1 MVRYSNDAELKHL
14 IETIPARPGEP
25 DDGEPDDGEPDDNE
39 VWEFIASMPVGA
51 MVAGPKSERC
61 KRWLHLA
68 EAVFKQPK
76 KHPRPTQLMWYAWP
90 RLAELTAKNPEINV
104 PAEVPKSAQ
113 SIRERFLREFDVLS
127 KTIGSAQI
135 IDEDLIFV
143 PIKPLDNGS
152 WNVAVGHPDEEDN
165 QPRKIELEGPY
176 SVSKFPITRRLY
188 QLFDC
193 NHEIH
198 YREDFERYC
207 LEQRCPV
214 ISMNWYDAQ
223 IFAIWCKSRLLN
235 EWEWE
240 YACRANRSAQDHQKK
255 EPDHWRVDPI
265 DDEAR
270 EMVAWINKNS
280 QNHTWPVDAKTDPS
294 HTNSF
299 GLVDMLGNVWEWTE
313 GVYKVGE
320 VSRVLRGGSFFNF
333 GRGASA
339 SYRLRRGPTDS
350 VVYCGFRVAR
360 AP

>member
-1 MVRYSNDAELKHL
+1 VQA
-14 IETIPARPGEP
+14 
-25 DDGEPDDGEPDDNE
+25 
-39 VWEFIASMPVGA
+39 
-51 MVAGPKSERC
+51 
-61 KRWLHLA
+61 
-68 EAVFKQPK
+68 AVSP
-76 KHPRPTQLMWYAWP
+76 HD
-90 RLAELTAKNPEINV
+90 V

-198 YREDFERYC
+198 YREDLEKYC

-214 ISMNWYDAQ
+214 ICINWYDAQ
-223 IFAIWCKSRLLN
+223 IFAVWCKSRLLN
-235 EWEWE
+235 ESEWE
-240 YACRANRSAQDHQKK
+240 YACRANRKDADHQKLN
-255 EPDHWRVDPI
+255 HWRVDPI

-270 EMVAWINKNS
+270 EKVAWIEENS
-280 QNHTWPVDAKTDPS
+280 QDHTWPVDAKTDPS

-313 GVYKVGE
+313 GVYEVGE
-320 VSRVLRGGSFFNF
+320 VSRVLRGASFYSL

-339 SYRLRRGPTDS
+339 SYRLRRVPTDS

-360 AP
+360 AREGKS

>member
-1 MVRYSNDAELKHL
+1 VQAAVSPHD
-14 IETIPARPGEP
+14 
-25 DDGEPDDGEPDDNE
+25 
-39 VWEFIASMPVGA
+39 VPV
-51 MVAGPKSERC
+51 
-61 KRWLHLA
+61 
-68 EAVFKQPK
+68 
-76 KHPRPTQLMWYAWP
+76 
-90 RLAELTAKNPEINV
+90 
-104 PAEVPKSAQ
+104 EVPKSAQ
-113 SIRERFLREFDVLS
+113 SIREQFLREFDVLS
-127 KTIGSAQI
+127 TASDTAQI
-135 IDEDLIFV
+135 IHEDLIFI

-198 YREDFERYC
+198 YREDFEKYC

-214 ISMNWYDAQ
+214 ICINWYDAQ

-240 YACRANRSAQDHQKK
+240 YACRANRKDADHQKLN
-255 EPDHWRVDPI
+255 HWRVDPI

-270 EMVAWINKNS
+270 EKVAWINKNS
-280 QNHTWPVDAKTDPS
+280 QIHTWPVDAKTDPS

-313 GVYKVGE
+313 GGYEVGG
-320 VSRVLRGGSFFNF
+320 VSRVLRGGSFYSL
-333 GRGASA
+333 GRYASA
-339 SYRLRRGPTDS
+339 SYRSHYVPTFTFIDF
-350 VVYCGFRVAR
+350 GFRVAR
-360 AP
+360 APEGKS